1 MNKNRL
7 IEKTTEFEDFKF
19 QENTRMEFRKDEL
32 FHQSQFAK

>member
-7 IEKTTEFEDFKF
+7 IEKTIEFKDFKF

-32 FHQSQFAK
+32 FH